1 MDRLFLDANV
11 LFFAAYRPSAGVAR
25 LWTVREVRLLS
36 STYAAEEARRN
47 LDSADQRARLD
58 KLLLDVTVVSR
69 VTLPERIASS
79 VDLPDKDLP
88 ILAGALASEATHLI
102 TGDRRHFGRYF
113 GRSLEGIVVVPP
125 ARYLQGLAGSKRES

>member
-1 MDRLFLDANV
+1 VDRPFLDANV
-11 LFFAAYRPSAGVAR
+11 LFSAAYRSSAGVAR
-25 LWTVREVRLLS
+25 LWTVPDVRLLS

-47 LDSADQRARLD
+47 LDVAEERARLE

-69 VTLPERIASS
+69 VTLPEPLASS

-88 ILAGALASEATHLI
+88 ILAGALAAEATHLI

-113 GRSLEGIVVVPP
+113 GRSLEGIVVMPP
-125 ARYLQGLAGSKRES
+125 ARYLQATVGSKCEP